1 MIDFKDILYIVNV
14 FIVRDVLEMNAF
26 IKDR

>member
-14 FIVRDVLEMNAF
+14 FIVRDVLGMNAF